1 LSLQGRGQWL
11 HNWQRF
17 LPSQRLLLHLLG
29 TLQTV
34 LPKLI
39 CALLSARL
47 VLLDMILLVLLAGN
61 RSWRCK
67 GHQPVEHS
75 SGS

>member
-1 LSLQGRGQWL
+1 M
-11 HNWQRF
+11 
-17 LPSQRLLLHLLG
+17 HLLG